1 MSLEKEEPVLFSDE
15 PHIPKLL
22 LIKEPTTQE
31 ERDFLPKTNMLIWG
45 TPLYFSSKPLSQYQ
59 EHEKEF
65 FLSMSELLTQAYAR
79 DIIDLIPVVPEPSYY
94 FIHLQDTIAY
104 RHLVEEYI
112 EEGKRHHAKTFIGR
126 Y

>member
-1 MSLEKEEPVLFSDE
+1 MSLEKEEPVLFSSA
-15 PHIPKLL
+15 PNIPKLL

-59 EHEKEF
+59 KHEKEF
-65 FLSMSELLTQAYAR
+65 FLSMSEMLTTAYSE
-79 DIIDLIPVVPEPSYY
+79 DIIELIPVVPEPSYY
-94 FIHLQDTIAY
+94 FIHLQDPRAY
-104 RHLVEEYI
+104 RHLVEKYI
-112 EEGKRHHAKTFIGR
+112 QEDYRHHAKTFIGR